1 MAKKLE
7 GCPCVGATLDKL
19 VQPAVL
25 AILAE
30 GPEHGYAVVRR
41 LGGLR
46 LSATRKP
53 DAAGVYKALKAMQGR
68 GLVASAWD
76 APEAGPA
83 RRRFRLTAAGRRC
96 LARWQGTLEVY
107 RDGIEELVGM
117 VRHAAHVSR
126 MGPGRR
132 KTKATATGTIRGK
145 SACCCAKP

>member
-1 MAKKLE
+1 VAKKLE

-46 LSATRKP
+46 LSAGGKP

-83 RRRFRLTAAGRRC
+83 RRRFRLTAAGRQC
-96 LARWQGTLEVY
+96 LARWQGTLQEY

-117 VRHAAHVSR
+117 VAGAAR
-126 MGPGRR
+126 APRKAPGRR
-132 KTKATATGTIRGK
+132 MAKATATGSVRGK
-145 SACCCAKP
+145 SGCCCAKP

>member
-1 MAKKLE
+1 VAKKLE

-30 GPEHGYAVVRR
+30 GIEHGYAIVRK
-41 LGGLR
+41 LGLLR
-46 LSATRKP
+46 LSACGKP

-83 RRRFRLTAAGRRC
+83 RRRFRLTATGRQC
-96 LARWQGTLEVY
+96 LARWQATLEGY
-107 RDGIEELVGM
+107 RGGIDELLGM
-117 VRHAAHVSR
+117 VSRAACGSR
-126 MGPGRR
+126 AASVRGR
-132 KTKATATGTIRGK
+132 KSKAIGSASGGGK
-145 SACCCAKP
+145 PACCAKP

>member
-1 MAKKLE
+1 VAKNLE

-46 LSATRKP
+46 LSAGGKP

-96 LARWQGTLEVY
+96 LARWQGTLQEY
-107 RDGIEELVGM
+107 RDGIDELAGLLG
-117 VRHAAHVSR
+117 RAAR
-126 MGPGRR
+126 TAKRR
-132 KTKATATGTIRGK
+132 RCAT
-145 SACCCAKP
+145 C

>member
-41 LGGLR
+41 LGGLH
-46 LSATRKP
+46 LSAGGKP
-53 DAAGVYKALKAMQGR
+53 DAAGVYKALKAMKGR

-76 APEAGPA
+76 APAAGPA
-83 RRRFRLTAAGRRC
+83 RRRFRLTAAGRQC
-96 LARWQGTLEVY
+96 LARWQDTLREY
-107 RDGIEELVGM
+107 RDGIDELASLLGRA
-117 VRHAAHVSR
+117 VRTAKRRRCAA
-126 MGPGRR
+126 
-132 KTKATATGTIRGK
+132 
-145 SACCCAKP
+145 C

>member
-1 MAKKLE
+1 VAKKLE

-46 LSATRKP
+46 LSARRKP

-68 GLVASAWD
+68 GLVDSTWD
-76 APEAGPA
+76 APQAGPA
-83 RRRFRLTAAGRRC
+83 RRQFRLTAAGRQC
-96 LARWQGTLEVY
+96 LARWQGTLQEY
-107 RDGIEELVGM
+107 RDGIVELVGM
-117 VRHAAHVSR
+117 VARAAGGTR
-126 MGPGRR
+126 GPCVRRR
-132 KTKATATGTIRGK
+132 KAHATDTLSPGE
-145 SACCCAKP
+145 